1 MWLFVVID
9 AHFEFFSHFSIPQ
22 DWKGVL
28 MSRALAGFTYLL
40 PFSLFFASFI
50 LAKVRLLEAN

>member
-1 MWLFVVID
+1 VVD
-9 AHFEFFSHFSIPQ
+9 AHFEFFSHLSNPQ

-40 PFSLFFASFI
+40 HFSLFFASFI
-50 LAKVRLLEAN
+50 LAKVPLLEAN